1 MPKIAIVSKCPPLK
15 RPYNWAGALG
25 VSDFDELYLCSTI
38 IDKMK
43 VADIDLDLEV
53 LKYYDI
59 VLLVGA
65 EPCKVVVKL
74 SGSVTE
80 FQGSII
86 DEKFI
91 PIINPNML
99 YFKPQLESGFQAAI
113 IKIKTF
119 MNGTSMVASTD
130 YKGITDPVEA
140 LQYVDWLDKNFD
152 VVAVDTE
159 GTALYPRDGYTI
171 GISLSGNLETGRYI
185 DANIVEGEL
194 HNKLQKLFLD
204 KQIVFQN
211 AKYDLSML
219 IYHFNFKFHTDYRHP
234 KCYHDTMLMHYAL
247 DENNG
252 HGLKELAVKYTN
264 LGFYEK
270 DLDEFKSNYCRT
282 HKIKKEQFTYDLI
295 PFDVLSSYAAKDTS
309 ATIALYN
316 IFYPILLKNERIMKM
331 YRTLLIRG
339 TTFLMNVQEAGVPFS
354 ETELEKAASI
364 LQAKYDEAMLGIYE
378 HKEVHDFEEAAGVKF
393 NPNSVFHLRSLLFDY
408 CKLPVSG
415 KLTATGNLATD
426 AEVLDDLAKLH
437 PVPALITTAKKTKK
451 LLSTYIYKAMQ
462 YLDRDG
468 RLRTNFNLH
477 IATSGRLSSSGK
489 LNLQQLPR
497 DDKTVKACI
506 RARKGYKIVACD
518 LSTAEMYIAA
528 VLSGDKRLQEV
539 FTKGG
544 DFHTEMAIQAFSLSV
559 PDEVELAALR
569 DRGFIEAAT
578 RRCFIETYY
587 TGKRQAAKAVSF
599 GILFGAGPETVAEQ
613 AGISMSEAKE
623 SIKIYFQKFSKLK
636 QWLDNTAQTIEKQG
650 YVYTFFGRKR
660 RLLNAKSADKGL
672 KAHDIRSGTN
682 ALIQSASSDVNLI
695 GAMDSYD
702 ELVNLGLDFKM
713 FALVHDSIVSEVKDE
728 DVDEYIKVVRY
739 NLQKDMGLSIPGF
752 PIGVDFDVS
761 QNYAGTEEL

>member
-119 MNGTSMVASTD
+119 MTGTSMVASTD

-339 TTFLMNVQEAGVPFS
+339 TTFLMNVQEAGVPFC
-354 ETELEKAASI
+354 ETELENAAKI
-364 LQAKYDEAMLGIYE
+364 LQAKYDEAMLGIYKY
-378 HKEVHDFEEAAGVKF
+378 KEVHDFEEAAGVKF
-393 NPNSVFHLRSLLFDY
+393 NPNSVFHLRSILFDY

-497 DDKTVKACI
+497 DDKTVKKCI
-506 RARKGYKIVACD
+506 KARKGYKIVACD
-518 LSTAEMYIAA
+518 LSAAEAYYVSVI
-528 VLSGDKRLQEV
+528 SGDKVMQGV
-539 FTKGG
+539 FKSGG
-544 DFHTEMAIQAFSLSV
+544 DIHSEIAIAVFGLSV
-559 PDEVELAALR
+559 PD
-569 DRGFIEAAT
+569 IESLNLLFAEGKLEKPS
-578 RRCFIETYY
+578 RRCFVETFYP
-587 TGKRQAAKAVSF
+587 GKRQAAKATTF
-599 GILFGAGPETVAEQ
+599 GLIYGAGPETIAEQ
-613 AGISMSEAKE
+613 ANIPIGEAKAA
-623 SIKIYFQKFSKLK
+623 IKDYFQKFSALK
-636 QWLDNTAQTIEKQG
+636 RWLESTTDTIKSKG
-650 YVYTFFGRKR
+650 YLYTFFGRKR

-672 KAHDIRSGTN
+672 QAHDIRSGIN
-682 ALIQSASSDVNLI
+682 ALIQSAASDANLI

-702 ELVNLGLDFKM
+702 DLVSKGLDFKM

-728 DVDEYIKVVRY
+728 DVNSYIDVVKY

-752 PIGVDFDVS
+752 PIGVDFGIGDT
-761 QNYAGTEEL
+761 YADT

>member
-1 MPKIAIVSKCPPLK
+1 MPTIAIVNKCPPAK
-15 RPYNWAGALG
+15 RPYNWASALG
-25 VSDFDELYLCSTI
+25 TDNYDELYLCSSF

-43 VADIDLDLEV
+43 VADIDLDLTV
-53 LKYYDI
+53 LDNYDI

-86 DEKFI
+86 DAKYI

-99 YFKPQLESGFQAAI
+99 YFKPQLQSGFDAALA
-113 IKIKTF
+113 KIKTF
-119 MNGTSMVASTD
+119 IGGTSLVASTD
-130 YKGITDPVEA
+130 YKGITDPQEA
-140 LQYVDWLDKNFD
+140 LEYIDWLDKSFD
-152 VVAVDTE
+152 VIAVDTE

-185 DANIVEGEL
+185 DANIVDGLL
-194 HNKLQKLFLD
+194 HHRLQKLFLD

-270 DLDEFKSNYCRT
+270 ELDEFKSNYCRT

-295 PFDVLSSYAAKDTS
+295 PFDVLASYAAKDTS
-309 ATIALYN
+309 ATIALYD
-316 IFYPILLKNERIMKM
+316 IFYPILKKNDRIMKM

-339 TTFLMNVQEAGVPFS
+339 TTFLMNVQESGVPFC
-354 ETELEKAASI
+354 ETELENAAKI
-364 LQAKYDEAMLGIYE
+364 LQAKYDEAMLGIYKY
-378 HKEVHDFEEAAGVKF
+378 KEVHDFEEAAGVKF

-426 AEVLDDLAKLH
+426 SEVLDELAKIH
-437 PVPALITTAKKTKK
+437 DVPALITTAKKTKK
-451 LLSTYIYKAMQ
+451 LLSTYIYKAAS

-497 DDKTVKACI
+497 DDKTVKKCI
-506 RARKGYKIVACD
+506 KARKGYKIVACD
-518 LSTAEMYIAA
+518 LATAEMYYAA

-544 DFHTEMAIQAFSLSV
+544 DFHTEMAIQAFSLAV
-559 PDEVELAALR
+559 PETEELFALR
-569 DRGFIEAAT
+569 DKVVLKEAT
-578 RRCFIETYY
+578 RRCYVETFYE
-587 TGKRQAAKAVSF
+587 GRRQASKSISF
-599 GILFGAGPETVAEQ
+599 GILYGAGPETVAEQ
-613 AGISMSEAKE
+613 AGISVSEAKE
-623 SIKIYFQKFSKLK
+623 SIRIYFQKFSRLK
-636 QWLDNTAQTIEKQG
+636 KWLDEAAHIIETNG
-650 YVYTFFGRKR
+650 YIYSFFGRKR

-682 ALIQSASSDVNLI
+682 FLIQSIASDANLT

-702 ELVNLGLDFKM
+702 ELKAKGLDFEM

-728 DVDEYIKVVRY
+728 DVDAYIEIVNA
-739 NLQKDMGLSIPGF
+739 NLQKDIGISIPGY
-752 PIGVDFDVS
+752 PIGVDFGVGDT
-761 QNYAGTEEL
+761 YADT